1 MTNIYI
7 VSSITGLHRC
17 NGIVGVVI
25 EPEGREARTQFGIV
39 TDATANQSVLL
50 GIKFALSRINPECD
64 VVIHTDNQ
72 YVANAVENGWVRDW
86 IANNWHNSKGK
97 EVANRA
103 EWEQIMTRLGSRI
116 PKFVVGEEHSY
127 KSWLIS
133 EVQKRAKAH
142 KH

>member
-39 TDATANQSVLL
+39 TDVTVNQSVLL

-64 VVIHTDNQ
+64 IVIHTDCQ
-72 YVANAVENGWVRDW
+72 YVANAVENGWIEMW
-86 IANNWHNSKGK
+86 IANDWHNSKGK

-103 EWEQIMTRLGSRI
+103 EWEQIMTGLGSRT
-116 PKFVVGEEHSY
+116 PKFVVGEDHSY
-127 KSWLIS
+127 KSWLTS
-133 EVQKRAKAH
+133 EVKKRAKAH
-142 KH
+142 KD

>member
-39 TDATANQSVLL
+39 TDATVNQSVLL

-72 YVANAVENGWVRDW
+72 YVANAVENGWVRD
-86 IANNWHNSKGK
+86 
-97 EVANRA
+97 
-103 EWEQIMTRLGSRI
+103 
-116 PKFVVGEEHSY
+116 
-127 KSWLIS
+127 
-133 EVQKRAKAH
+133 
-142 KH
+142 